1 MNASLPIE
9 FASHTGT
16 ENVCWAENPATIDS
30 RLLGRLEDDARIRE
44 HSRLLCNASRRL
56 ITQSRRIATEN
67 VEMRRHVIQA
77 GAHLAATRVA
87 SIIGR
92 ALREGRGSRI
102 VPDPDCAEISHL

>member
-9 FASHTGT
+9 FAPHTGT

-30 RLLGRLEDDARIRE
+30 RLLARLEDAARIRE

-56 ITQSRRIATEN
+56 ITQSRIATEN

-77 GAHLAATRVA
+77 GAHLAAARAA

-92 ALREGRGSRI
+92 ALRGGRGSRI
-102 VPDPDCAEISHL
+102 VPAPGCSEISNL

>member
-9 FASHTGT
+9 FAPHTGT

-30 RLLGRLEDDARIRE
+30 RLLARLEDAARIRE

-67 VEMRRHVIQA
+67 IEMRRHVIQA
-77 GAHLAATRVA
+77 GAHLAATRAA

-92 ALREGRGSRI
+92 ALRGGRGSRI
-102 VPDPDCAEISHL
+102 VPAPGCSEISNL